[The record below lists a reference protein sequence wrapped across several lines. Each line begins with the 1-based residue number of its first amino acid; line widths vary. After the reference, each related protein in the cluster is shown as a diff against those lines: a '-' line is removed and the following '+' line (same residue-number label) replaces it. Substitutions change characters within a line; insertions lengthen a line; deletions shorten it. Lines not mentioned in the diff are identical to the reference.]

1 MLALLSNKYAIAG
14 AIFALLYTGFYIRG
28 LEIDKL
34 NAEIEQREIFANSL
48 ASEYAKRVEAI
59 NSNSKARDA
68 ILTRN
73 IKGLR
78 DAYKND
84 TERLNTAIADAL
96 ARLCNAGANGC
107 GNTEGTN

>member
-14 AIFALLYTGFYIRG
+14 VIFALLYTGFYIRG

-34 NAEIEQREIFANSL
+34 NAEIAQHDIFAKSL
-48 ASEYAKRVEAI
+48 AKEYAKKVEVI
-59 NSNSKARDA
+59 NSNSKAREA

-107 GNTEGTN
+107 ENAEGAN